1 MEQSSTLSMSTRS
14 ESNSAQS
21 ESNLAQSESESA
33 KEARGQLVVG
43 IGTESER
50 LGLTPLDGA
59 NTKYN
64 ITYTDNSKLKG
75 KTLNVSYG
83 SHLHFV

>member
-1 MEQSSTLSMSTRS
+1 MEQSSTRS

-21 ESNLAQSESESA
+21 ESNSAQSESA
-33 KEARGQLVVG
+33 KEARGELVVG
-43 IGTESER
+43 TER

-64 ITYTDNSKLKG
+64 VMTENNSKLKG
-75 KTLNVSYG
+75 KTSIVYQLWITFA
-83 SHLHFV
+83 FV